1 MFSSSYKYA
10 VVQVYDHKLRMA
22 EMQKLE
28 RLKAAKEVLRCS
40 LEESKELASRIGESG
55 PRLERMSQR
64 LALLET
70 TMNAIST
77 KWKLY
82 EIKGPLDQA
91 FGLSASIVDMFEV
104 ICSLEIALSSDLSSS
119 GLLAYLTTVKYT
131 EDALRFLTGYCKL
144 AIPWLEDAQQIL
156 ESNKSIADHW
166 YLKNVEKCLLALE
179 ELQAMEERFKL
190 RGGALMSALDKLE
203 SEFARL
209 LLDNRSHPSVDTPP
223 LPLPFPEPV
232 LEKVQAIVE
241 RLGANDHLENC
252 ISVYVEVRSSN
263 VRETLQA
270 LDLDYLEISLTEL
283 DSLQSLEDCIDQ
295 WGRHL
300 EFAVTYVLEIEHRLC
315 SEVLRNVGSD
325 TWMDCFAK
333 IAVQSGIQS
342 FFKFGNSVARSKK
355 EAIKLLKLLDIFSA
369 LNKLRSDFNR
379 LFNGKSCAEI
389 KNQTR
394 DLIKKVVDGAC
405 DIFWELSLQVELQ
418 LPSSPPGDC
427 GVPRLVT
434 FVTDFCNQL
443 LEDEHWKTLLQVAE
457 IHHGWNH
464 KSFSENLLSG
474 EIHSIVIALERNLET
489 WAGEYKDSTRSCLF
503 MMNTNWYLCKYTRGT
518 KLADIMGNEWLRG
531 HEEYMEYYEAVYL
544 NESWGRLPALLC
556 NDDMAFD
563 HVAATRALTEFTA
576 AFDSMCKRQSNVV
589 LCDKGL
595 KWRTCEL
602 VLRAVVPPYKSYLES
617 YVPSIEHKT
626 GCRIDVKYTPESL
639 QSLVSSLFQ
648 PKFGKLGNTKC
659 TELVNK
665 VNNVI
670 ANPISST
677 PAAA

>member
-1 MFSSSYKYA
+1 
-10 VVQVYDHKLRMA
+10 MA
-22 EMQKLE
+22 EEMQKLE
-28 RLKAAKEVLRCS
+28 RLKAAREVLRCS
-40 LEESKELASRIGESG
+40 LEKSKELAFRVDESG
-55 PRLERMSQR
+55 ARLERMSQR

-82 EIKGPLDQA
+82 KIKGPLHQA

-104 ICSLEIALSSDLSSS
+104 ICGLEIAISADLSSS
-119 GLLAYLTTVKYT
+119 GLFAYLNNVKYT
-131 EDALRFLTGYCKL
+131 EDALRFLNGNCKL
-144 AIPWLEDAQQIL
+144 VIPWLEDAQQIL

-166 YLKNVEKCLLALE
+166 YLKNVKKCLVALE

-190 RGGALMSALDKLE
+190 RGGALGSALDKLE

-209 LLDNRSHPSVDTPP
+209 LLDNRSHPP
-223 LPLPFPEPV
+223 LPLPLPQPV

-300 EFAVTYVLEIEHRLC
+300 EFAVKYVLEVEHRLC
-315 SEVLRNVGSD
+315 FEVFRKVGSD
-325 TWMDCFAK
+325 TTWMDCFAK
-333 IAVQSGIQS
+333 IAVQSGIQN

-355 EAIKLLKLLDIFSA
+355 EAIKLLKLLDIFAA
-369 LNKLRSDFNR
+369 LNKLRSDFNT
-379 LFNGKSCAEI
+379 LFKGESCAEI

-405 DIFWELSLQVELQ
+405 EIFWELSLQVEVQ
-418 LPSSPPGDC
+418 IPSNPPRDC

-443 LEDEHWKTLLQVAE
+443 LENEHWQTLLQVAE
-457 IHHGWNH
+457 IHQGWNH
-464 KSFSENLLSG
+464 KLFDENLLSG
-474 EIHSIVIALERNLET
+474 EIHNIVISLERNLET
-489 WAGEYKDSTRSCLF
+489 WAGEYKDTPSSCLF
-503 MMNTNWYLCKYTRGT
+503 MINTNWYLCKATRGT
-518 KLADIMGNEWLRG
+518 KLADIMGQEWLRG
-531 HEEYMEYYEAVYL
+531 HEEYLEYYEAVYL
-544 NESWGRLPALLC
+544 KESWGRLPALLC
-556 NDDMAFD
+556 NEEMAFD
-563 HVAATRALTEFTA
+563 PQAATRALTEFTA
-576 AFDSMCKRQSNVV
+576 AFDSMCQRQSNVV

-595 KWRTCEL
+595 RWRTCDL

-617 YVPSIEHKT
+617 YVSSIEHKT

-639 QSLVSSLFQ
+639 QIMVSSLFQ

-659 TELVNK
+659 TELINK

-670 ANPISST
+670 ANPFSST